1 MMFAQYTLA
10 LLLLAVYYGS
20 VSALRFAHNPVTV
33 DTEVSKMN
41 LHSNS
46 AQNPIIMTPSRR
58 QSSSDGR
65 PG

>member
-33 DTEVSKMN
+33 DTEASK
-41 LHSNS
+41 LKLQGNS
-46 AQNPIIMTPSRR
+46 PPDILSCFPSRR

>member
-33 DTEVSKMN
+33 DTEASKTN
-41 LHSNS
+41 LQGNS
-46 AQNPIIMTPSRR
+46 AQTAIILSPIRR

>member
-33 DTEVSKMN
+33 DTEARKIN
-41 LHSNS
+41 
-46 AQNPIIMTPSRR
+46 
-58 QSSSDGR
+58 
-65 PG
+65 

>member
-33 DTEVSKMN
+33 DTEASK
-41 LHSNS
+41 LKLQGNS
-46 AQNPIIMTPSRR
+46 PPDIL
-58 QSSSDGR
+58 
-65 PG
+65 

>member
-33 DTEVSKMN
+33 DTEASKIN
-41 LHSNS
+41 LHCISTR
-46 AQNPIIMTPSRR
+46 NPIIIFFSRR
-58 QSSSDGR
+58 QS
-65 PG
+65 